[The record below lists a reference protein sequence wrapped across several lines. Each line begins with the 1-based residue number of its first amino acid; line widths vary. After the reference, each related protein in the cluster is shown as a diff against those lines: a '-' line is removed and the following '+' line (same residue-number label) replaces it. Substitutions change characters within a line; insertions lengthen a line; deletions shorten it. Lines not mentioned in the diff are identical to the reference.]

1 MVTKQS
7 KKSWPKITT
16 GTHLTVTEYEDGRT
30 ELKWDDDALL
40 NEVRNAILKAESVM
54 PVSTKV
60 VPTKKKAAPK
70 KAKVEEP
77 KTKRKTK
84 EKQ

>member
-1 MVTKQS
+1 
-7 KKSWPKITT
+7 
-16 GTHLTVTEYEDGRT
+16 
-30 ELKWDDDALL
+30 
-40 NEVRNAILKAESVM
+40 M

-60 VPTKKKAAPK
+60 EPTKKKAAPK